1 MLIFFLSGPQRIC
14 IFKEE
19 FLKKILVTNSKK
31 YLRASVI
38 PNTFPTIANG
48 LFASN
53 GKEHAWQRKL
63 INPIFSYSSVLGFV
77 KAFDTNT
84 ANLIKVTIKKLSD
97 LSLRPAAEPWG
108 GEWGVL
114 DPPLF
119 LEFVPEI
126 HTKIEKISLS
136 VGVCQI
142 CHICRVIKQSNE
154 CSKRKSI
161 LKLAKRVFSML
172 SES

>member
-84 ANLIKVTIKKLSD
+84 ANLIKVTINKL
-97 LSLRPAAEPWG
+97 
-108 GEWGVL
+108 
-114 DPPLF
+114 
-119 LEFVPEI
+119 
-126 HTKIEKISLS
+126 
-136 VGVCQI
+136 
-142 CHICRVIKQSNE
+142 
-154 CSKRKSI
+154 
-161 LKLAKRVFSML
+161 
-172 SES
+172 